1 MTWREFLTIYFF
13 YIQIF
18 EVKPENKRQLPVGT
32 RVCVYWSRAYNCLF
46 PGTIEDLDDIVLD
59 KDNMVQVLLDD
70 GDRRQVDVASV
81 RMLPQDYS
89 HVGKF
94 NLEVVDSSTIMAC
107 IEAE

>member
-1 MTWREFLTIYFF
+1 
-13 YIQIF
+13 
-18 EVKPENKRQLPVGT
+18 
-32 RVCVYWSRAYNCLF
+32 
-46 PGTIEDLDDIVLD
+46 
-59 KDNMVQVLLDD
+59 MVQVLLDD

-94 NLEVVDSSTIMAC
+94 NLEVVDSSAIMAC